1 MYLKNIDVE
10 GEYVLG
16 WRGRVGLIVPSK
28 VLITEP
34 WFYKVAPRGVTFL
47 STRCTLRD
55 VTREK
60 LLEFET
66 FVHRAADE
74 LADAEVDLICICCT
88 AGSFV
93 GGLGYDKELADNIE
107 EKTGIEATTTTT
119 AVTNALREFKIKKL
133 VMTTPYL
140 DEVTEAGVKFFN
152 ASGFEVLKWKGM
164 KIKDLIKIADPTP
177 GEIYKF
183 SKDAWLPEADGL
195 FMSCMQ
201 WRAMWAIDPLEKDLR
216 KPVLSSDQATLWE
229 ILKIIG
235 VREPITGF
243 GTLLEEHL

>member
-1 MYLKNIDVE
+1 M
-10 GEYVLG
+10 
-16 WRGRVGLIVPSK
+16 
-28 VLITEP
+28 
-34 WFYKVAPRGVTFL
+34 
-47 STRCTLRD
+47 
-55 VTREK
+55 TRER

-74 LADAEVDLICICCT
+74 LADAEVDLICVCCT

-119 AVTNALREFKIKKL
+119 AVTNALRELKIKKL

-164 KIKDLIKIADPTP
+164 KIKDLIKD
-177 GEIYKF
+177 F
-183 SKDAWLPEADGL
+183 SC
-195 FMSCMQ
+195 FM
-201 WRAMWAIDPLEKDLR
+201 
-216 KPVLSSDQATLWE
+216 
-229 ILKIIG
+229 
-235 VREPITGF
+235 
-243 GTLLEEHL
+243 